1 MLISPEPQAIVPLTV
16 EAGTERINFMRRTRL
31 LTLLSHFIILLAV
44 LTPATARQERRSRPY
59 RYLVPEGYVGWVRVD
74 FNVKEGTTPTVE
86 DGFYML
92 KIPASGRLQTTIDDD
107 EKLFL
112 ENEYYYF
119 CSDSKQRLEVDQ
131 SQTTCM
137 IRGEFQGPNYL
148 NDVIPSKYRYF
159 FVGPVEEYEK
169 YRFAGENLEN
179 IKLGSDRL
187 PKTGSMRPLTCKEQ

>member
-1 MLISPEPQAIVPLTV
+1 MRQPMTV
-16 EAGTERINFMRRTRL
+16 L
-31 LTLLSHFIILLAV
+31 LLSLSLLAISI
-44 LTPATARQERRSRPY
+44 PSAGHQENRKHPY

-119 CSDSKQRLEVDQ
+119 CGDSKKRLEVDQ

-137 IRGEFQGPNYL
+137 IRGNFQGPNAFTVETPY
-148 NDVIPSKYRYF
+148 KYRYF
-159 FVGPVEEYEK
+159 FVGPVEEYQK

-179 IKLGSDRL
+179 IQRESDGGPKLGSV
-187 PKTGSMRPLTCKEQ
+187 RPLTCKE